1 MKKLIINK
9 RGCNNPHKFFYRSEK
24 MKKNIEYKQI
34 DLEEAIKS
42 TILSPQQEQDQD
54 IAGMEVLED
63 YKDLTS
69 ILKEFIN
76 KLLLLEQKM
85 GGLCFFW
92 DSLKVEK
99 VKAEQTQ
106 AGFKKRVSVPY
117 FDNRSEFQK
126 VFNNCDLADVFT
138 RKKFSSLKVQQTA
151 THLYFLI

>member
-1 MKKLIINK
+1 
-9 RGCNNPHKFFYRSEK
+9 

-34 DLEEAIKS
+34 DLEDAIKS
-42 TILSPQQEQDQD
+42 SILSPQQEQD

-63 YKDLTS
+63 YKELTS

-99 VKAEQTQ
+99 VKAERTQ

-117 FDNRSEFQK
+117 FDGRSEFQK
-126 VFNNCDLADVFT
+126 VFNNVDLVDVFT
-138 RKKFSSLKVQQTA
+138 RKKFSSVKVQQTA

>member
-1 MKKLIINK
+1 MKFIWM
-9 RGCNNPHKFFYRSEK
+9 EK
-24 MKKNIEYKQI
+24 KTKEIEYKQI
-34 DLEEAIKS
+34 DIEETIKS
-42 TILSPQQEQDQD
+42 SILSPQQDQD
-54 IAGMEVLED
+54 IAGMEVLEP
-63 YKDLTS
+63 YKDLTN

-76 KLLLLEQKM
+76 QLLLLEQKM

-92 DSLKVEK
+92 DSLKVER
-99 VKAEQTQ
+99 VKAERTQ

-126 VFNNCDLADVFT
+126 CFNNVDLADVFK